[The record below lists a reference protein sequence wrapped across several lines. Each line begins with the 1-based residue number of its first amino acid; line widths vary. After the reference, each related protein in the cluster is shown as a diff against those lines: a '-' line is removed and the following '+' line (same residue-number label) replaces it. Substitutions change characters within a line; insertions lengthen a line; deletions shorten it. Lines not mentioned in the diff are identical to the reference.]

1 MGQGVVE
8 IDGAEKH
15 TDFFTEEGCF
25 HSRRTGVLRPVTRHV
40 YGSPSQSAHRSHAVA
55 NSQDL
60 KLHLTPRIHSH
71 SRLHLHTFLLSTH
84 TTHTRHVRPRRIP
97 RRWSRTG
104 RRQSRR
110 RRGRRSRRRRSWW
123 SSWWWPW
130 RSFYSPSGAAK
141 EGEYPGSEQIH
152 GQADYC
158 QV

>member
-25 HSRRTGVLRPVTRHV
+25 HSRRTGVLRPATRHV

-71 SRLHLHTFLLSTH
+71 ARLHLHIPPFHPHNTYTPCPTAAYSEEVVADGEAAIAAEEREEVAAAEVVVELMVVAMAELLQPKRSGQ
-84 TTHTRHVRPRRIP
+84 RRRI
-97 RRWSRTG
+97 
-104 RRQSRR
+104 
-110 RRGRRSRRRRSWW
+110 SW
-123 SSWWWPW
+123 
-130 RSFYSPSGAAK
+130 
-141 EGEYPGSEQIH
+141 I
-152 GQADYC
+152 
-158 QV
+158 